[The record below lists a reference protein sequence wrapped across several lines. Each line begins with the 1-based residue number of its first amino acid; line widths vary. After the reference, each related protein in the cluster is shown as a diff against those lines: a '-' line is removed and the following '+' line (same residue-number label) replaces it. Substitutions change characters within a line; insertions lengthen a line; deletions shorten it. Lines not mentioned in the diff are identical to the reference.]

1 LASSPQW
8 LHREFILSFF
18 ASNEKTAQ
26 KRYRDFVEGQAGREC
41 PNPFEHVTASTV
53 LGGESFVAWVREKFL
68 KEAQADRELPA
79 VRQLAGRPGFEAIRS
94 AVEDLFMDDRAKA
107 RRVGL
112 YLCRRHTGLK
122 LKEIGAAYGVGESAV
137 TQASRRVAEEMKQNV
152 SVRKSVGMLERE
164 LGLSKV

>member
-1 LASSPQW
+1 M
-8 LHREFILSFF
+8 
-18 ASNEKTAQ
+18 
-26 KRYRDFVEGQAGREC
+26 
-41 PNPFEHVTASTV
+41 TASTV

-137 TQASRRVAEEMKQNV
+137 TQASRRVAEEMKQNA
-152 SVRKSVGMLERE
+152 SVRQSVQMLETE
-164 LGLSKV
+164 LGLCKV